1 MCTIGQL
8 VINTSLSAQRALQE
22 QPLIY
27 TFLSN
32 HCSQQLTKDALLSI
46 TINMNDH
53 SSVLRKWHVHQ
64 SFLFTFS
71 IFNTKL
77 VNYFSK
83 QVANKVDM
91 SPLHIIQH
99 TLTPTT
105 DWPAMTVLMHSYS
118 RDMADVLKHTT
129 AMIYADAKATFPL
142 QHRYLLQAWFPV
154 WFSRSKPGCTWQPA
168 LTSPAAHH
176 LHISFLLP
184 SSAAVSF

>member
-1 MCTIGQL
+1 MCTIGRL
-8 VINTSLSAQRALQE
+8 VTNTSLSAQRALQE

-32 HCSQQLTKDALLSI
+32 HCSQQLTKDTLLSI
-46 TINMNDH
+46 TINMNDQ

-64 SFLFTFS
+64 SFIFTFI

-91 SPLHIIQH
+91 SPLYITQH
-99 TLTPTT
+99 MLTPTT

-118 RDMADVLKHTT
+118 RDMADVLKNTT
-129 AMIYADAKATFPL
+129 AIFMQMP
-142 QHRYLLQAWFPV
+142 RP
-154 WFSRSKPGCTWQPA
+154 C
-168 LTSPAAHH
+168 SPCNTDTYRKHGFQSDSQDPN
-176 LHISFLLP
+176 LDVRGNQL
-184 SSAAVSF
+184 